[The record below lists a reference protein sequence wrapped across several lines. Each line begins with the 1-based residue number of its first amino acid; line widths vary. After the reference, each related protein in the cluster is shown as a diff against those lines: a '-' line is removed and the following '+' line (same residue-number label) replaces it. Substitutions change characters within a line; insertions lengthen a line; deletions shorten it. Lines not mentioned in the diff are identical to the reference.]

1 MITTAA
7 AMRRRLERE
16 LAMLAIDTRLIEF
29 RLAHGTRV
37 ETRTA
42 PASDV
47 DTRNRTITVIAVP
60 YEQPTEVIW
69 RSEIWTEVFSRGAF
83 TGVEPQAGRIR
94 VNRDHNKS
102 RTVGKV
108 VRFDP
113 NARAGLIAD
122 IRIAPTLLGDETLAL
137 AADDCLSASVGFA
150 VPTGGAR
157 ADKRTMT
164 RRINTAILDHIALV
178 ESPAYAGASVQ
189 GVA

>member
-1 MITTAA
+1 MLTTAA
-7 AMRRRLERE
+7 ALRRRLERE
-16 LAMLAIDTRLIEF
+16 LAMLAIEQRLIEF

-42 PASDV
+42 PAADV
-47 DTRNRTITVIAVP
+47 DTRSRIITVIAVP
-60 YEQPTEVIW
+60 YESPAEVAW
-69 RSEIWTEVFSRGAF
+69 RSEIWTEIFSRGAF

-94 VNRDHNKS
+94 VNRDHNRS

-113 NARAGLIAD
+113 NAQAGLIAD
-122 IRIAPTLLGDETLAL
+122 IRIAPTALGDETLAL

-150 VPTGGAR
+150 VPAGGAR
-157 ADKRTMT
+157 VDKRTMT
-164 RRINTAILDHIALV
+164 RRINTAILDHVALV